1 MDVVFA
7 GLDLAQHQIHLMD
20 AYLESQEANGLIHYR
35 TVTSFEPAHAASGS
49 LWIPELGKNQ
59 VEEMLDWGLP
69 VLLCAGHQHQNP
81 EAMRKLYES
90 GAGALFFPGA
100 PSSFL
105 FPSLEASQTGSA
117 LLIMDDPFRRLY
129 RQAFLFSGYMPRTDL
144 RNASDIT
151 LLMDGMRE
159 QSSIVVVAD
168 LDCQRVDTLLLCH
181 ELDSYLK
188 KNPSMAS
195 RLRILLLKDFHRPGL
210 DPGSMRS
217 TVQRIARRIFH
228 PIEGALVLVESLL
241 LYGMPDDIASA
252 RFRNLDTFLY
262 ANRIQSLRADPDR
275 IFRNASRRLNSFSR
289 ALPFLWLYDLFRDL
303 ASTGAITL
311 QPDVNPGNLLYGIR
325 GPGSS
330 GESFQNLNK

>member
-1 MDVVFA
+1 
-7 GLDLAQHQIHLMD
+7 
-20 AYLESQEANGLIHYR
+20 
-35 TVTSFEPAHAASGS
+35 
-49 LWIPELGKNQ
+49 
-59 VEEMLDWGLP
+59 
-69 VLLCAGHQHQNP
+69 
-81 EAMRKLYES
+81 
-90 GAGALFFPGA
+90 
-100 PSSFL
+100 
-105 FPSLEASQTGSA
+105 
-117 LLIMDDPFRRLY
+117 
-129 RQAFLFSGYMPRTDL
+129 
-144 RNASDIT
+144 
-151 LLMDGMRE
+151 MRE
-159 QSSIVVVAD
+159 ETSIIVVAD
-168 LDCQRVDTLLLCH
+168 LDCKRVDTLLLCH

-241 LYGMPDDIASA
+241 LFGMPDDIASA

-262 ANRIQSLRADPDR
+262 ANRIQSLRSDPDR
-275 IFRNASRRLNSFSR
+275 IYRNAATRLRSFSR

-311 QPDVNPGNLLYGIR
+311 QPDVNSGNLLYGIR
-325 GPGSS
+325 SPGSS